1 MARKARK
8 LIKKNLTDAHLC
20 AIALGSNLGDRLSN
34 LENAL
39 ARLDEQREIQVIE
52 VSQWHCT
59 KAVTADPKAIQPDY
73 LNGCAIL
80 ATSLSPEQLLQVL
93 LEIETELGRVRRD
106 RWDARTLD
114 LDLLLYE
121 QKIINLVELV
131 IPHPRMMD
139 RAFVLI
145 PLAEIAADWI
155 HPITQSSI
163 LQLAQHLCTEI
174 SD

>member
-1 MARKARK
+1 MARTARK
-8 LIKKNLTDAHLC
+8 LIQKNLIEAHLC

-39 ARLDEQREIQVIE
+39 TRLDEQREIQVIE

-59 KAVTADPKAIQPDY
+59 KAVTANPKAIQPNY

-121 QKIINLVELV
+121 QRIIDSVELI
-131 IPHPRMMD
+131 IPHPRMVD

-155 HPITQSSI
+155 HPVARSSI
-163 LQLAQHLCTEI
+163 LQLSRHLDKET
-174 SD
+174 